1 MKNSDKDESHKD
13 KPFLGGELA
22 DEKISATVR
31 RGNIVLYGVICVAGY
46 IVSHLYVL
54 YTHEVN
60 LVAELSMLIVWVILF
75 LPFYKMW
82 RRGR

>member
-1 MKNSDKDESHKD
+1 LKSSDESESHKD

-22 DEKISATVR
+22 NEKISATVK

-46 IVSHLYVL
+46 IVSHLYIL
-54 YTHEVN
+54 YTHEVD
-60 LVAELSMLIVWVILF
+60 LAAELFMLIVWVILF